1 MIYLG
6 LPFALIKIPLAVVG
20 LAKNVTSSVRPIIHS
35 PANIKYLFSKTH
47 QVFSERDFLPCIL
60 LWTYSHPLQYHRLF
74 KISLLSSSLPFL
86 PSLSPI
92 PFNLAVLGTE
102 PWTLHILGEHCTS
115 ELSCLVFYFQHFL
128 ILYFAN
134 TGYSMMLTES
144 NEIYDMDGFDT
155 GEFNSSMMLPLLTY
169 TCPAR
174 SEGKVAML
182 LRGCKPSLRWALCRS
197 HHWKQSF
204 EKDLMPEGKK
214 KLFSSSLWQYCMIVE
229 QPVFISSVWL
239 IYWYFCL

>member
-60 LWTYSHPLQYHRLF
+60 LWTYSHPLQYHRLL

-155 GEFNSSMMLPLLTY
+155 GEFNSPMILPLLTY

-214 KLFSSSLWQYCMIVE
+214 KIIF
-229 QPVFISSVWL
+229 
-239 IYWYFCL
+239 